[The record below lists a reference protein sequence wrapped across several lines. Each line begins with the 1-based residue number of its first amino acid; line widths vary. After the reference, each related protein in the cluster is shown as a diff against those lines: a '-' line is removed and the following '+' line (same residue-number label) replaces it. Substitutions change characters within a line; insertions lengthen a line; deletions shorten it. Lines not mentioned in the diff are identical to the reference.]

1 MARSG
6 TSHDPFRA
14 AAASVGGEAAPSPAP
29 ASAPA
34 SASASV
40 HLGRPRLRRCRHRR
54 GCRRLACCHNRL
66 RCASAQPVSPDP
78 TGKRSSGEEQWF
90 LAKQTRKAAK
100 LRLDETAS
108 AAQELAVER
117 DAVVKRFDRQQAAAE
132 FAFKDAKRRMSRS
145 QAAMRSLSE
154 LMFDAEE

>member
-1 MARSG
+1 LAAPG
-6 TSHDPFRA
+6 LA
-14 AAASVGGEAAPSPAP
+14 AAATAAAAVASPAATTPSAAPAP
-29 ASAPA
+29 
-34 SASASV
+34 
-40 HLGRPRLRRCRHRR
+40 
-54 GCRRLACCHNRL
+54 
-66 RCASAQPVSPDP
+66 QPVSPDP

-100 LRLDETAS
+100 RRLDETAS
-108 AAQELAVER
+108 AVKELAVER

-132 FAFKDAKRRMSRS
+132 SAFKDTKRRMSRS